1 MKVKNIPFKSIID
14 RSKDLYWS
22 VDQSL
27 RLIYANEAF
36 SSALLALTGKIIQQG
51 EIIVLEDQWNDLEKT
66 WKEHYKKAFSGISFE
81 IGEQYHSPITKETI
95 FLSISFLPIPSEEGA
110 IEMVMCHCKDVTTQ
124 KLSDEEAR
132 KMMDASLD
140 VICTI
145 DVSGNF
151 KKVSGAS
158 LHLWGF
164 TPVELQ
170 GKPYINLVYEEDIE
184 KTNTVAE
191 SVMAGIDTTSF
202 ENRYIKKDGTIVP
215 ISWSARWDADSQI
228 MYCIARNATE
238 KIQKKEATRVVEN
251 RYKTLIQ
258 NGSDLIG
265 LMDAK
270 GNYLYVSPTSKTIL
284 GIDPKEFIG
293 KSAFDFI
300 HPDDKKEVYAQFIEI
315 LKGKTTK
322 INPFRFQNK
331 EGNWKWIET
340 IATNMLNNPDI
351 KGIIANS
358 RDVTE
363 RVNQENKLKKSQ
375 EQYQMLFNRG
385 PLPKWIYDV
394 ENFEILDAN
403 QSSLTQ
409 YGYSYSEFLSKTIYD
424 LLPNSNSIGNATEK
438 QKIVTVDEPI
448 SYGIELHQKKNGA
461 LVKMDIYGHPVTFEG
476 KSAMLI
482 VGNDVTEKEGLLEAL
497 NQSETKLKKATS
509 IAHLGYWRLELDGQ
523 KLHWS
528 DEVYKIW
535 GQKKED
541 FAVDFQQFYETIYL
555 EDRETFQ
562 QEQDAAFAGTKELN
576 FEHRII
582 LPDSSIRWVHQL
594 ARLIYVANGNPN
606 IFEGTVQDI
615 TEQKIAALQ
624 LLKNEKRYRA
634 LIENSADAVVILD
647 SFGKAKYASP
657 SVTNVLGYSEEEAL
671 QLNLFELIHPKDID
685 GVSEKMTEVL
695 SKPGVPVKG
704 YTSRTKHKDG
714 SWRWLE
720 ATITNMLH
728 DPDIEGIIDN
738 FRDIT
743 DQKKEEQHLKLLESV
758 ITHTNDSVIIT
769 EAEPFDKQ
777 GPRIIYVN
785 EAFTR
790 MTGYSLQ
797 EVIGKTPRILQGPKS
812 DKAELKKLSQAIRNW
827 EPCEITTI
835 NYKKNKD
842 EFWIN
847 FAITPVADEK
857 GWFTHWI
864 AIEKDVTEK
873 RKNAQLLQDATQIAR
888 VGSWEVIPGINKILW
903 SDITYDIHELPT
915 DVPLVL
921 EKAIEYYREDF
932 RELVSKNVQQCI
944 LSGNKMD
951 FEAVLITQNKKE
963 RWVRVVG
970 KGEFVNDQCIR
981 IFGSIQDIH
990 EKKGTELRFQ
1000 NTADNIPGAIFQYQL
1015 FPDGKDRWM
1024 HLSKGALKLWE
1035 LPIIENKDYGGLIW
1049 SQIEMGGDFDLVQS
1063 TLQKSAAD
1071 LTRWQCQFRNRLPSG
1086 KIIWLEGIGA
1096 PRKLP
1101 DGSII
1106 WDSLVFNITELKNST
1121 ENLLKAFVEKN
1132 KILESIGDAFF
1143 TMDRHF
1149 TVSYWNKAAEYLLD
1163 TPRENIIGKNL
1174 YEVFPDGLNA
1184 NSYEIYKKV
1193 LQTGEPVT
1201 FEEYFGLWLEINAHP
1216 SDEGL
1221 SIFFRDITLRKETD
1235 LRILKAN
1242 ERFEKVVEATDDSIW
1257 DWEIINDVFYRSKG
1271 FVKLFGLKTTFILSE
1286 KDFWKD
1292 NFHPDDLSQI
1302 KESLQKALKDKTCT
1316 KWEQEYRIIYDE
1328 VTTKTV
1334 FDRGLIIR
1342 NEEGTPIRMV
1352 GAITDISYRKKHE
1365 EALLALNDSLKKYT
1379 SELEITNEQL
1389 EQFAFIASHDLQE
1402 PLRMISSFLNQLER
1416 KYAEK
1421 LDEKAL
1427 QYIHFAT
1434 DGAKRM
1440 RQIILDLLEYS
1451 RAGKFQE
1458 QQEELDL
1465 KLILEEYTILRRK
1478 MISDSEAIIQTDPLP
1493 IIKGYKAPL
1502 TQTLHCLLDNAIKYS
1517 KKGVTPI
1524 IKISFQSKANEWE
1537 VGIHD
1542 NGIGIDPKFFD
1553 KIFIIF
1559 QRLHNREEY
1568 EGTGIGLSIAKKHI
1582 ETWGGRIWLISVP
1595 NIGSSFYFTLP
1606 RQISIKN

>member
-51 EIIVLEDQWNDLEKT
+51 EIIVLEDQWSDLEKT

-95 FLSISFLPIPSEEGA
+95 FLRISFLPIPSEEGA

-164 TPVELQ
+164 TLVELQ

-184 KTNTVAE
+184 KTNTAAE

-238 KIQKKEATRVVEN
+238 KIQKKEATSVVEN

-284 GIDPKEFIG
+284 GIDSQEFIG
-293 KSAFDFI
+293 KSAFNFI
-300 HPDDKKEVYAQFIEI
+300 NPDDKKEVYAQFIEI
-315 LKGKTTK
+315 LKGKTIK

-363 RVNQENKLKKSQ
+363 RVNQDNK
-375 EQYQMLFNRG
+375 
-385 PLPKWIYDV
+385 
-394 ENFEILDAN
+394 
-403 QSSLTQ
+403 
-409 YGYSYSEFLSKTIYD
+409 
-424 LLPNSNSIGNATEK
+424 
-438 QKIVTVDEPI
+438 
-448 SYGIELHQKKNGA
+448 
-461 LVKMDIYGHPVTFEG
+461 
-476 KSAMLI
+476 
-482 VGNDVTEKEGLLEAL
+482 
-497 NQSETKLKKATS
+497 
-509 IAHLGYWRLELDGQ
+509 
-523 KLHWS
+523 
-528 DEVYKIW
+528 
-535 GQKKED
+535 
-541 FAVDFQQFYETIYL
+541 
-555 EDRETFQ
+555 
-562 QEQDAAFAGTKELN
+562 
-576 FEHRII
+576 
-582 LPDSSIRWVHQL
+582 
-594 ARLIYVANGNPN
+594 
-606 IFEGTVQDI
+606 
-615 TEQKIAALQ
+615 
-624 LLKNEKRYRA
+624 
-634 LIENSADAVVILD
+634 
-647 SFGKAKYASP
+647 
-657 SVTNVLGYSEEEAL
+657 
-671 QLNLFELIHPKDID
+671 
-685 GVSEKMTEVL
+685 
-695 SKPGVPVKG
+695 
-704 YTSRTKHKDG
+704 
-714 SWRWLE
+714 
-720 ATITNMLH
+720 
-728 DPDIEGIIDN
+728 
-738 FRDIT
+738 
-743 DQKKEEQHLKLLESV
+743 
-758 ITHTNDSVIIT
+758 
-769 EAEPFDKQ
+769 
-777 GPRIIYVN
+777 
-785 EAFTR
+785 
-790 MTGYSLQ
+790 
-797 EVIGKTPRILQGPKS
+797 
-812 DKAELKKLSQAIRNW
+812 
-827 EPCEITTI
+827 
-835 NYKKNKD
+835 
-842 EFWIN
+842 
-847 FAITPVADEK
+847 
-857 GWFTHWI
+857 
-864 AIEKDVTEK
+864 
-873 RKNAQLLQDATQIAR
+873 
-888 VGSWEVIPGINKILW
+888 
-903 SDITYDIHELPT
+903 
-915 DVPLVL
+915 
-921 EKAIEYYREDF
+921 
-932 RELVSKNVQQCI
+932 
-944 LSGNKMD
+944 
-951 FEAVLITQNKKE
+951 
-963 RWVRVVG
+963 
-970 KGEFVNDQCIR
+970 
-981 IFGSIQDIH
+981 
-990 EKKGTELRFQ
+990 
-1000 NTADNIPGAIFQYQL
+1000 
-1015 FPDGKDRWM
+1015 
-1024 HLSKGALKLWE
+1024 
-1035 LPIIENKDYGGLIW
+1035 
-1049 SQIEMGGDFDLVQS
+1049 
-1063 TLQKSAAD
+1063 
-1071 LTRWQCQFRNRLPSG
+1071 
-1086 KIIWLEGIGA
+1086 
-1096 PRKLP
+1096 
-1101 DGSII
+1101 
-1106 WDSLVFNITELKNST
+1106 LKNST

-1149 TVSYWNKAAEYLLD
+1149 TVSYSKKAAEYLLD

-1184 NSYEIYKKV
+1184 DSYEIYKRV

-1235 LRILKAN
+1235 QRILKAN

-1271 FVKLFGLKTTFILSE
+1271 FVKLFGLKTTFILNE

-1365 EALLALNDSLKKYT
+1365 EALLALNDSLKKYAN
-1379 SELEITNEQL
+1379 ELEITNEQL
-1389 EQFAFIASHDLQE
+1389 VQFAFIASHDLQE
-1402 PLRMISSFLNQLER
+1402 PLRMISSFLNKLER

-1440 RQIILDLLEYS
+1440 KQIILDLLEYS

-1582 ETWGGRIWLISVP
+1582 ETWGRRIWLISVP